1 MNSAEPHREKRLR
14 AAFVVMLAACLFLF
28 AIWLKAQPAQESGS
42 VAASSTV
49 KLWVDPTQASDI
61 ELLKITLISGVLFLF
76 FVAPALFQGR
86 GWPLQPIPAS
96 RFAAKDVF
104 VDFQHWFRPPPL
116 S

>member
-1 MNSAEPHREKRLR
+1 MSSAEPHRGKRPQ
-14 AAFVVMLAACLFLF
+14 AAFVVMLAACLLLF

-42 VAASSTV
+42 AGASSTV

-61 ELLKITLISGVLFLF
+61 QLLKITLISGVLFFL
-76 FVAPALFQGR
+76 FVAPALFRGR

-104 VDFQHWFRPPPL
+104 ADSQHWFRPPPL